1 MSITVSIA
9 KIIGKER
16 KEIIQTVQKQ
26 IKEAALQATQRVFTA
41 FLEAEVTAKLGREK
55 GSPRHV
61 SDQPRTMNWKCGHCG
76 CQDAN
81 QFTRD
86 GHYQRTLETE
96 LGHIDHLRV
105 PMLECQRC
113 HHDVIC
119 QFSILEKFQRFWVD
133 LQQDAFFSSGL
144 GQSLRAIRNRW
155 SGELESPVGLR
166 TINELINQV
175 EPLVHRMR
183 EQHFP
188 EAPTVVQCDGIWVT
202 IQGQEGEI
210 KPDKRQRKRHQRSGK
225 KVVILVAMGFWPD
238 GRREILDWQLANS
251 EDHTEWE
258 VLLKRLLERGIGA
271 EQGLKMIVRD
281 GCGGLGKALAQVY
294 GKSILDQRCIFHK
307 LQNVADKA
315 STDLKGKDHREA
327 KKELMEQAAHIY
339 EAEHP
344 EMARQRLHDWAQQW
358 RPQAPEAVATLERD
372 FEDTLAYYQLETV
385 AREWIR
391 TTSVLERTNR
401 ELRRKFRQA
410 VTFGSPLGVNVAV
423 FLQVQRLHAR
433 WTDGSW
439 WQVSHDLYFELHP

>member
-1 MSITVSIA
+1 MSIPVSSA

-26 IKEAALQATQRVFTA
+26 IKEAAVQATQRVFMA

-55 GSPRHV
+55 GSPRQV
-61 SDQPRTMNWKCGHCG
+61 SEQPRTMNWKCGQCG

-86 GHYQRTLETE
+86 GHYQRTVETE
-96 LGHIDHLRV
+96 LGHIDQLRV

-155 SGELESPVGLR
+155 SGELESPGGLGS
-166 TINELINQV
+166 INELINQV
-175 EPLVHRMR
+175 EPLLHRMR

-188 EAPTVVQCDGIWVT
+188 QAPTVVQCDGIWVT

-210 KPDKRQRKRHQRSGK
+210 KLDKRQRKRHQRRGK
-225 KVVILVAMGFWPD
+225 KVVILVAMGLWPD
-238 GRREILDWQLANS
+238 GRREILDWQLAIS
-251 EDHTEWE
+251 EDHTQWE
-258 VLLKRLLERGIGA
+258 VLLKRLLERAIGA

-281 GCGGLGKALAQVY
+281 GCGGLGKALTKVY

-307 LQNVADKA
+307 LHNVADKA
-315 STDLKGKDHREA
+315 STDLKGKDSREA

-339 EAEHP
+339 EAQHP
-344 EMARQRLHDWAQQW
+344 EMARQRVPDWVQQW

-372 FEDTLAYYQLETV
+372 FEDTLAYYQVDIV

-410 VTFGSPLGVNVAV
+410 VTFGSTLGVNVAV